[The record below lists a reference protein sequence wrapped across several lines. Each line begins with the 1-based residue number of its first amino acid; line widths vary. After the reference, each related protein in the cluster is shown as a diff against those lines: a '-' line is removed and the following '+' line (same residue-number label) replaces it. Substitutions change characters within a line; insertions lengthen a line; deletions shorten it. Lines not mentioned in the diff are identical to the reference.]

1 METQTAQLSL
11 EDISLIVN
19 VLSVCSKRGAFS
31 PEEFTVLGALFTKLV
46 SFLPQQ
52 EEAESDETQEEETAE
67 AVNSGETNTIAVDF
81 TSAKA

>member
-52 EEAESDETQEEETAE
+52 EAESDETQEEETAE